1 VGKERFSLG
10 MLRAVNSDR
19 RGKKMDAWTSSL
31 IAGFIM
37 GSSLVWLASLI
48 NDRYLRREKD
58 VSRLILKRAKKG

>member
-1 VGKERFSLG
+1 
-10 MLRAVNSDR
+10 
-19 RGKKMDAWTSSL
+19 MDAWTSSL

-48 NDRYLRREKD
+48 NDRYLKREKD